1 MPKGFDGAMYAFGKH
16 VYQYAS
22 HDTPVSEQYHM
33 YTGTDWLI
41 PDLTSLSKSLS
52 HLLSNYFHW
61 ETRAMSR
68 TLEIFDEL
76 PPDFLGGNNGLTKS
90 MNASVNL
97 VNPAHYDANDLG
109 VGISVW
115 MENVHKHPSDSYF
128 ILPNLIV
135 KDNNE
140 KQGRDYL
147 SSFVMVV
154 QYHGMDLCYD
164 TVL

>member
-1 MPKGFDGAMYAFGKH
+1 
-16 VYQYAS
+16 
-22 HDTPVSEQYHM
+22 
-33 YTGTDWLI
+33 
-41 PDLTSLSKSLS
+41 
-52 HLLSNYFHW
+52 
-61 ETRAMSR
+61 
-68 TLEIFDEL
+68 
-76 PPDFLGGNNGLTKS
+76 
-90 MNASVNL
+90 
-97 VNPAHYDANDLG
+97 
-109 VGISVW
+109 
-115 MENVHKHPSDSYF
+115 MENVHEHPSDSYF